1 MHFCPLCS
9 SILLPEQAQTTQLCC
24 SACPYSYRLTT
35 VLSYNQTNKPKS
47 IEKTLGGDKE
57 LKYANKC
64 AAKCPKCSHEEAMFM
79 EIQTR
84 SADEPMTIFYQC
96 TKCKFDWKE

>member
-1 MHFCPLCS
+1 MYFCPFCCN
-9 SILLPEQAQTTQLCC
+9 LLIPEQTQSLNLSCT
-24 SACPYSYRLTT
+24 ACPYIYKLSVTLSNSSKNT
-35 VLSYNQTNKPKS
+35 V
-47 IEKTLGGDKE
+47 KTIDKILGEEDD

-64 AAKCPKCSHEEAMFM
+64 QIKCPKCYFNEAMFL

-96 TKCKFDWKE
+96 TKCRFDWKE